1 MLTPVPM
8 QREITRESLVAETA
22 GLPVAPTD
30 PDKVAVLLNRNARR
44 VTDGLAKKLGKLVGN
59 DNLYYSRSLEE
70 AEAFAREIVQ
80 RGYGTVVCGGG
91 DGTFVQTVNMVQR
104 YLEEANAWRVQ
115 RYLRFGEKQT
125 LLGEPRFAFLRLG
138 TGNALGRLV
147 GATHPTRDLGRI
159 VDYLPRRVQPIPLIR
174 EGDDRFF
181 FAGIGYDSQLLNDY
195 NWLKA
200 HTHNAILKPIMHSVA
215 GYFIALFGRTIPAIM
230 TDDKRVECRV
240 TTVGEAFYI
249 DPSRGDFSEAI
260 EPGSVLF
267 EGPATYVGAASTP
280 YYGYG
285 FRMFP
290 FARVMP
296 DKMHLRVANMGP
308 FRTLANLPGLWTG
321 KHRDEKRI
329 FDFLGNHIRVELSRP
344 LAFQHSGDSSGERD
358 KLDLVLDPSP
368 LQLVDLSRARART

>member
-8 QREITRESLVAETA
+8 QREITRESLIADTA
-22 GLPVAPTD
+22 GLPTAPTD

-44 VTDGLAKKLGKLVGN
+44 VTDALAKKLGRLVGS

-115 RYLRFGEKQT
+115 RYQRFGEKQT

-138 TGNALGRLV
+138 TGNALGRMV
-147 GATHPTRDLGRI
+147 GATHPTKDLQRI

-200 HTHNAILKPIMHSVA
+200 HTKNALLKPIMHSVA
-215 GYFIALFGRTIPAIM
+215 GYFVALFGRTIPAIM

-240 TTVGEAFYI
+240 TTVDEAYFI
-249 DPSRGDFSEAI
+249 DPARGDFSERI

-267 EGPATYVGAASTP
+267 EGPATYIGAASTP

-296 DKMHLRVANMGP
+296 DKMHVRVANMGP
-308 FRTLANLPGLWTG
+308 FRTLAHLPSLWGG
-321 KHRDEKRI
+321 KLRDSKRI
-329 FDFLGNHIRVELSRP
+329 FDFLGSHIRIELSRP
-344 LAFQHSGDSSGERD
+344 LAFQHSGDASGDRD
-358 KLDLVLDPSP
+358 KLELILDPQP
-368 LQLVDLSRARART
+368 LQLVDLSPKQLR

>member
-1 MLTPVPM
+1 MLTPVVAPHERT
-8 QREITRESLVAETA
+8 QESLAAETA

-44 VTDGLAKKLGKLVGN
+44 VTDALAKKLGRLVGS

-91 DGTFVQTVNMVQR
+91 DGTFVQAINMVQR
-104 YLEEANAWRVQ
+104 YIDEANQWRVQ

-138 TGNALGRLV
+138 TGNAIGRLV
-147 GATHPTRDLGRI
+147 GATHPAKDLGRI
-159 VDYLPRRVQPIPLIR
+159 VDYLPRRTQPIPLIR

-200 HTHNAILKPIMHSVA
+200 HTHNKLLKPIMHSVA
-215 GYFIALFGRTIPAIM
+215 GYFVALFGRTIPSIM
-230 TDDKRVECRV
+230 ADNKTVECRV
-240 TTVGEAFYI
+240 TTVGEAYYV
-249 DPSRGDFSEAI
+249 DPARGDFSERL
-260 EPGSVLF
+260 EPGSTLF
-267 EGPATYVGAASTP
+267 EGPASYIGAGSTP

-285 FRMFP
+285 FRIFP
-290 FARVMP
+290 FARMMP
-296 DKMHLRVANMGP
+296 NMMQLRISNMGP
-308 FRTLANLPGLWTG
+308 FRTLANLRGLWGGT
-321 KHRDEKRI
+321 HRDSKRI
-329 FDFLGNHIRVELSRP
+329 FDFLGTHIRVELSRP
-344 LAFQHSGDSSGERD
+344 LPFQHSGDASGERD

-368 LQLVDLSRARART
+368 LQLVDLSRARQLA

>member
-8 QREITRESLVAETA
+8 QREITRESLIADTA

-44 VTDGLAKKLGKLVGN
+44 VTDALAKKLGRLVGN

-115 RYLRFGEKQT
+115 RYQRFGEKQT

-138 TGNALGRLV
+138 TGNALGRMV
-147 GATHPTRDLGRI
+147 GATHPTKDLQRI

-174 EGDDRFF
+174 EGEDRFF

-200 HTHNAILKPIMHSVA
+200 HTKNALMKPVMHSVA
-215 GYFIALFGRTIPAIM
+215 GYFMALFGRTIPAIM
-230 TDDKRVECRV
+230 ADDKRVECRV
-240 TTVGEAFYI
+240 TAVDEAYFI
-249 DPSRGDFSEAI
+249 DPTRGDFSERIA
-260 EPGSVLF
+260 PGSVLY

-296 DKMHLRVANMGP
+296 DKMHVRVANMGP
-308 FRTLANLPGLWTG
+308 FRTLANLPSLWSG
-321 KHRDEKRI
+321 KLRDKKRI
-329 FDFLGNHIRVELSRP
+329 FDFLGSHIRIELSRP
-344 LAFQHSGDSSGERD
+344 LAFQHSGDSSGDRD
-358 KLDLVLDPSP
+358 KLELILDPQP
-368 LQLVDLSRARART
+368 LQLVDLSPKQLR